1 MNPHVPIQKQM
12 QAQVDSTHR
21 HMAIVKHG
29 LQSLQPS
36 PYNGASAKMAAR
48 RNSSSLA
55 ANPVE
60 EYGALPN
67 QYAQS
72 KVAML
77 PKYQNNARN
86 HSTVDKDIQY
96 SSVDANPM
104 LGKAIFNT
112 ENRQYGRRASEWAK
126 EETER
131 QLSQNLV
138 NYNDMREHGLRH
150 GAGYSNMAHKA
161 TMLL

>member
-1 MNPHVPIQKQM
+1 MYNPSAFTSTMNPHVPIQKQM

-36 PYNGASAKMAAR
+36 PYNNGKSVKMSER

-55 ANPVE
+55 NPLD
-60 EYGALPN
+60 EYGVLTN

-72 KVAML
+72 KIAML

-86 HSTVDKDIQY
+86 HSTVDKDMQY
-96 SSVDANPM
+96 SSVDPN
-104 LGKAIFNT
+104 
-112 ENRQYGRRASEWAK
+112 
-126 EETER
+126 
-131 QLSQNLV
+131 
-138 NYNDMREHGLRH
+138 
-150 GAGYSNMAHKA
+150 
-161 TMLL
+161 